1 MVIRRYR
8 SSHRTVYQINEILE
22 YKILTHI
29 AHIIAIRKLVKGT
42 YARHG
47 GDNQVWYIMQAD
59 A

>member
-1 MVIRRYR
+1 MGHDQYFYM
-8 SSHRTVYQINEILE
+8 T
-22 YKILTHI
+22 
-29 AHIIAIRKLVKGT
+29 IRKLVKGT